1 MEEERKEVEERK
13 NDETTNKNESKEIKV
28 SLSEKVINASF
39 AIIALIA
46 LAFTKILRAFGV
58 WSTAFSGIMAIIVL
72 SLAVIGVLWNFIK
85 CKKPTLEFYFSAGVA
100 FVALLTM

>member
-1 MEEERKEVEERK
+1 MEEKKVEEVGS
-13 NDETTNKNESKEIKV
+13 ETTQPQKNENKEIKV
-28 SLSEKVINASF
+28 SLSERVINASF

-46 LAFTKILRAFGV
+46 LAFTKILREFGV
-58 WSTAFSGIMAIIVL
+58 GSAAFVGIMSIIVL
-72 SLAVIGVLWNFIK
+72 SLAVIGVLWNFIR